1 MIDSTAKECLLFPDI
16 FAKPVIVEFDQ
27 RQGSSDGGAVLLKAA
42 ERRCEL
48 IASMSGCLRDPLQA
62 GKVDHSLRDPFAQ
75 RVFSIGSGYADANDS
90 ARSPL
95 IRCTRCCSTA
105 IRLRSSIWL
114 RSRRC
119 RVLKMPSARA
129 SFITWAQ
136 HWRECDRTSCAT
148 AAPSRSTGHYR
159 SRSERRSHA

>member
-1 MIDSTAKECLLFPDI
+1 LIDSTAKECLLFPDI

-75 RVFSIGSGYADANDS
+75 RVFSIGSGYADANDAS
-90 ARSPL
+90 RLAADPMRKMLPGRDPVTELDMASEPTLSCFENAVGPRQLYHMGAALAR
-95 IRCTRCCSTA
+95 
-105 IRLRSSIWL
+105 
-114 RSRRC
+114 
-119 RVLKMPSARA
+119 V
-129 SFITWAQ
+129 
-136 HWRECDRTSCAT
+136 
-148 AAPSRSTGHYR
+148 
-159 SRSERRSHA
+159 